1 MKTNRAKRFGRLF
14 AHALVVAC
22 VSFVGGTASAAW
34 TDGLVQYWDFSQG
47 DPTDTAVEPAEIV
60 DALSRGSATLR
71 TATRIDGAHP
81 SDATK
86 ALKVPGRVCYTNMEV
101 QIPFYGN
108 VTNVR
113 TCLWIPQDT
122 VDDNGTTKYCSRQV
136 RLPAPATAENFGKCT
151 VFLRFY
157 LAKQNAGVNKVRSLY
172 TYGTARGGTT
182 GWGLT
187 CMSSDS
193 NLGSLSI
200 SHGNCWTR
208 TATVEANGKKD
219 ATQGGNFAWLAQGRW
234 YDLVATVDPSSSTD
248 NVNVYLCQSGKWYR
262 DPAHSYSQDYQAD
275 IYHYRM
281 SVSISAP
288 ASGANLQILGGD
300 EEVNGWGG
308 GEQSSWNTTDCFQHG
323 MWGAFERLMVWNR
336 VLTKEEAY
344 DAMMDATGRNIEIG
358 AKNDSAD
365 EFAKTG
371 SATIADV
378 YDASTMPWC
387 RMRKEL
393 TAANPSL
400 SLKFRVPAREA
411 GLSRTLTVDP
421 LLTGTGET
429 VPVAATIG
437 STALNPMDWAKASGC
452 ELYIP
457 GELAVPDDAGYVT
470 LTLTRTGDTTGTA
483 AIDHLSFGGSWQI
496 GADDGSEPLRESQWL
511 PTVTTYV
518 DSLLIDD
525 LYSNQIV
532 DTLYGTNS
540 EGTCYTRHPCKLR
553 FVVPSELA
561 ANHRSR
567 FTFVTRPQ
575 ADLGDYYP
583 YQAVR
588 ILVNGQEIAA
598 RDGLK
603 VGANT
608 FDLPAGT
615 FAAGANVLEIVNT
628 TDLSAHAS
636 YWGTISPKI
645 SFAAKR
651 LVFRDLPKGLLLL
664 VR

>member
-1 MKTNRAKRFGRLF
+1 MKTNQAKGFGRLF

-122 VDDNGTTKYCSRQV
+122 ADDNGTTKYCSRQV

-157 LAKQNAGVNKVRSLY
+157 LAKQNAGVTLHNIYS
-172 TYGTARGGTT
+172 YGTAYNGTT
-182 GWGLT
+182 GWGIVCQT
-187 CMSSDS
+187 TGSDG
-193 NLGSLSI
+193 GSLNI
-200 SHGNCWTR
+200 SYGNCWKKKT
-208 TATVEANGKKD
+208 TVEVYGKKD
-219 ATQGGNFAWLAQGRW
+219 PYQGGTFAYLQTGHW
-234 YDLVATVDPSSSTD
+234 YDMVVTVDPSSQED
-248 NVNVYLCQSGKWYR
+248 NVNLYLCQSGKWYR
-262 DPAHSYSQDYQAD
+262 DPAHSYAQDYQAD
-275 IYHYRM
+275 MYHYRM
-281 SVSISAP
+281 SVPILAPTSAN
-288 ASGANLQILGGD
+288 NLQILGAGED
-300 EEVNGWGG
+300 VNGWGG
-308 GEQSSWNTTDCFQHG
+308 GEQSSWGTFDGFKHG
-323 MWGAFERLMVWNR
+323 VWGAFERLMVWNR

-344 DAMMDATGRNIEIG
+344 DAMMDATGRNIEVG

-371 SATIADV
+371 AATIADV

-393 TAANPSL
+393 TAANPAL
-400 SLKFRVPAREA
+400 SLKFKVPVREA

-421 LLTGTGET
+421 ILTGTGET

-437 STALNPMDWAKASGC
+437 GTALDPMDWAKASGC

-457 GELAVPDDAGYVT
+457 GELVVPDDTGYVT

-496 GADDGSEPLRESQWL
+496 GADDGSEPFRDSKWL

-518 DSLLIDD
+518 ESLIIDD
-525 LYSNQIV
+525 NYSNQFV

-575 ADLGDYYP
+575 VERGDYYP

-588 ILVNGQEIAA
+588 ILVNGQEVAT

-603 VGANT
+603 AGANT
-608 FDLPAGT
+608 FDLPDGT
-615 FAAGANVLEIVNT
+615 FSAGANVLEIVNT
-628 TDLSAHAS
+628 TDVSARAS
-636 YWGTISPKI
+636 YWGTYSPKI